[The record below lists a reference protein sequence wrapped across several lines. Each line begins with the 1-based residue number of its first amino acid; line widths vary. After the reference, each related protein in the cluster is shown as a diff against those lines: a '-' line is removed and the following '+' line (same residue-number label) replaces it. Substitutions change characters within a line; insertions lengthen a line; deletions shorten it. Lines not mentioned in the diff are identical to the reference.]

1 VSLSEEQS
9 NLEQAVLL
17 FGERRKLKEDQ
28 PHEYIKRERVT
39 MAALTDE
46 ILRFG
51 IDRTSLFDG
60 LQRTKSDINH
70 GDWLDQLE

>member
-1 VSLSEEQS
+1 MQ
-9 NLEQAVLL
+9 L
-17 FGERRKLKEDQ
+17 FNERIKLKKDQ
-28 PHEYIKRERVT
+28 PHEYKKRERVT

-51 IDRTSLFDG
+51 IDRSSLFDG

-70 GDWLDQLE
+70 WDLLDQLE